1 MSSKQTLG
9 PPRECAHMERFLET
23 CLLLLVDE
31 EPGHGYG
38 LMNRLEE
45 FGFPADSLNVGTLYR
60 TLRRLEEEKLVSSD
74 WEEGG
79 QGPRRRVYTIT
90 SEGREALA
98 VWIEVI
104 RVNKRRI
111 DTLLA
116 RYAALHG
123 KEGEKPIWSR
133 G

>member
-1 MSSKQTLG
+1 MSRKQTLG
-9 PPRECAHMERFLET
+9 PPVECAHMDRFLET

-38 LMNRLEE
+38 LMDRLQE
-45 FGFPADSLNVGTLYR
+45 FGFPTDSLNVGSLYR
-60 TLRRLEEEKLVSSD
+60 TLRRLEQGKLVSSD

-90 SEGREALA
+90 SKGREALS

-104 RVNKRRI
+104 RGNKGRI
-111 DTLLA
+111 ETLLA

-123 KEGEKPIWSR
+123 KEGKSQP
-133 G
+133 